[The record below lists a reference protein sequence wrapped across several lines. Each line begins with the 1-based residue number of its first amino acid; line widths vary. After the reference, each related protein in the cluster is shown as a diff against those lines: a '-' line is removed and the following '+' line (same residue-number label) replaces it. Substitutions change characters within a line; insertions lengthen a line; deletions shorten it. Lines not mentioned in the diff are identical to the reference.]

1 MSNLRQIDRQFVDE
15 YIFNHRNK
23 LGEPR
28 MGGTDWRFADIVA
41 PSFREVLE
49 IAKPDSV
56 LEIGFNAGGSASMFL
71 QIDPTLIYH
80 SIDIE
85 LNQES
90 KEFLEKKYNL
100 FKLFKYDSKFIDPV
114 DSLSLRETY
123 DMVFID
129 GNHEYEMVVND
140 IEKSLMFEPKYI
152 LLDDFRHLSHKYI
165 ETIATEVFKEKL
177 DIIKIYEFNQLWQGY
192 SMGLCKVK

>member
-41 PSFREVLE
+41 PAFREVLE

-114 DSLSLRETY
+114 NSLSLRETY
-123 DMVFID
+123 DMVFVD
-129 GNHEYEMVVND
+129 GEHTPEGVVAD
-140 IEKSLMFEPKYI
+140 IESALKFQPGYI
-152 LLDDFRHLSHKYI
+152 LFDDYRHPSHVHI
-165 ETIATEVFKEKL
+165 EKTVTEVYKDKL
-177 DIIKIYEFNQLWQGY
+177 EVVKVFEFNQCWVGY
-192 SMGLCKVK
+192 SMALCKVK